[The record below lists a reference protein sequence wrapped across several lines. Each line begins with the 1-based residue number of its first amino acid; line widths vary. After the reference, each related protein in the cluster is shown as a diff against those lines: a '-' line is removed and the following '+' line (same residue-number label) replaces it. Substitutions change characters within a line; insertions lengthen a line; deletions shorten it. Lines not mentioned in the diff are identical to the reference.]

1 MSARNKDETGPPS
14 LIQINSAREWADLR
28 IAFSF
33 FVSVLMIAHEKND
46 RPFVANDRSGDNPK
60 VEPFMSVEPEPGG
73 WIGTRLLRKEDIRHL
88 AGAGMFVADI
98 RMPGLQDV
106 AFVRSPIAH
115 GRLVGIEKPA
125 GYEDRVFGLADLGPV
140 RCIEAGP
147 EMASFRN
154 TPYPPLA
161 GDRVRFVG
169 QTVAACIAP
178 SRAEAEDIAE
188 QVIVNTDDLP
198 AVVDAVAALQPG
210 TPTLYDG
217 WTDNAF
223 VHATI
228 SEGDI
233 ASLADA
239 PVRMRRK
246 LKMNRQAT
254 VALEGRGVLAFWDSR
269 LDELV
274 VYTSTQGPHVM
285 RLGIAQ
291 SLGLPEHKLRVIAP
305 DVGGGFGGKNRLMP
319 EEIAIAALALKVG
332 HPVRWIEDRREH
344 LIASVHAREHHYD
357 LTLFADRN
365 GRVHGIKGELHV
377 DAGAYALWPSGPFM
391 ESSMAARNLPGP
403 YRIRHLHVETHTV
416 ATNKAPLGPYR
427 GVARPGAC
435 FAIER
440 AMDELAHELGMDPV
454 DLRRIN
460 LVRAEDMPYRTA
472 GGLLLDTGDY
482 PAALEA
488 AVGMVDLPAIR
499 ARQRAAEP
507 DGRRIGVGFAVYTEQ
522 SGHGTAEWTKRKSRV
537 VPGYESATV
546 RMLPDGTVHVMVG
559 ILSHGQ
565 GLETSLAQ
573 IAAQEL
579 GLDPADISVR
589 HGDTAS
595 TPYGF
600 GTFASRS
607 IVFSGGAVAKSC
619 RMLAGKICRI
629 GAHLLQTDPAG
640 TVLRDGAVHGPSGSV
655 SIADI
660 ARAANIRPEF
670 LPEGT
675 APGLEA
681 TATYEPPDSG
691 GVFSYG
697 VHAAVVAVDPETGLV
712 EILKYAVAEDCG
724 TMINPLIVDGQIIGG
739 VAQGIGTALYEEVP
753 YDETGQPLATT
764 FGDYMMPCAPE
775 VPHFEIRHFVTPARN
790 TEYGVKGM
798 GEGGAIAP
806 PATIANALT
815 DAFRDIGARFLE
827 TPMTPRRVSDSVARA
842 RGEIA

>member
-1 MSARNKDETGPPS
+1 MSISPET
-14 LIQINSAREWADLR
+14 ET
-28 IAFSF
+28 
-33 FVSVLMIAHEKND
+33 
-46 RPFVANDRSGDNPK
+46 
-60 VEPFMSVEPEPGG
+60 
-73 WIGTRLLRKEDIRHL
+73 WIGKSLLRKEDIRHL

-98 RMPGLQDV
+98 RMPNMQDV

-115 GRLVGIEKPA
+115 GHLLGIEKPA
-125 GYEDRVFGLADLGPV
+125 GREASVFTLVDLGAV
-140 RCIEAGP
+140 RCIDAGP
-147 EMASFRN
+147 ELASFRT

-178 SRAEAEDIAE
+178 TRAEAEDIAE

-198 AVVDAVAALQPG
+198 TVVDAVAALQPG
-210 TPTLYDG
+210 TATLYDG
-217 WTDNAF
+217 WSNNAF
-223 VHATI
+223 IHATI
-228 SEGDI
+228 AEGDI
-233 ASLADA
+233 ASVANA
-239 PVRMRRK
+239 PVQMHRT

-254 VALEGRGVLAFWDSR
+254 VALEARGVLAYWDHR

-319 EEIAIAALALKVG
+319 EEIAIAALALKLG

-357 LTLFADRN
+357 LTLFAETD
-365 GRVHGIKGELHV
+365 GRVLGIKGALHV

-403 YRIRHLHVETHTV
+403 YRIKHLHIDTHTV

-440 AMDELAHELGMDPV
+440 AMDELAHELGMDPSE
-454 DLRRIN
+454 LRRIN
-460 LVRAEDMPYRTA
+460 LVSAADMPYRTA

-482 PAALEA
+482 PTALEA
-488 AVGMVDLPAIR
+488 AVEMIDLPAIR
-499 ARQRAAEP
+499 ERQKTPEP
-507 DGRRIGVGFAVYTEQ
+507 DGRKIGVGFAVYTEQ
-522 SGHGTAEWTKRKSRV
+522 SGHGTVEWTKRKSRV

-546 RMLPDGTVHVMVG
+546 RMLPDGTVHLMVG
-559 ILSHGQ
+559 ILNHGQ

-573 IAAQEL
+573 IAASEL
-579 GLDPADISVR
+579 GMHPDNISVR
-589 HGDTAS
+589 HGDTGS

-607 IVFSGGAVAKSC
+607 IVFSGGAVAKAC
-619 RMLAGKICRI
+619 RQLAIKICRI
-629 GAHLLQTDPAG
+629 GAHLMQTDTAE
-640 TVLRDGAVHGPSGSV
+640 TALRDNAVHGPSGSV
-655 SIADI
+655 SLAEI
-660 ARAANIRPEF
+660 ARAANTRPEL
-670 LPEGT
+670 LPQGT
-675 APGLEA
+675 EPGLEV

-697 VHAAVVAVDPETGLV
+697 VHAALVAADPKTGIV

-739 VAQGIGTALYEEVP
+739 VAQGIGTALYEELP
-753 YDETGQPLATT
+753 YDEAGQPLATT
-764 FGDYMMPCAPE
+764 FGDYMMPCATE
-775 VPHFEIRHFVTPARN
+775 IPHFEIRHFVTPARN

-815 DAFRDIGARFLE
+815 DAFRDIGAKFLE
-827 TPMTPRRVSDSVARA
+827 TPMTPRRVSEAVARA
-842 RGEIA
+842 HGENG